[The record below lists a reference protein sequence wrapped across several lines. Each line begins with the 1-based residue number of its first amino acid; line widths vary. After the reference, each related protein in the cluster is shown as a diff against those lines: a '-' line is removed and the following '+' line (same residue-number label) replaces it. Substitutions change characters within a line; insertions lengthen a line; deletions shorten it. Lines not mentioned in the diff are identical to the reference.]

1 MTVFA
6 VFWQK
11 GEFMYNVLVVEDE
24 VNILK
29 LMNIRLTKS
38 GFNVFLAEN
47 GEQALA
53 VVKKEEIDIIVADVM
68 MPVMDGFEMVELL
81 RAEGKAIPVIF
92 VTAKESLDDKKTGFN
107 LGADDYMVKPIDHEE
122 LVLRINAL
130 LKRADIRR
138 EKKLVVGNC
147 TLDYESLSV
156 IGANGEVSQ
165 LSKKE
170 FLILYKLLSYP
181 EKIFTK
187 NQLMDEFWGYESDTY
202 SDTVKVHINR
212 IRNKISAFPEIDVVT
227 VRGLGYRG
235 IKNV

>member
-1 MTVFA
+1 
-6 VFWQK
+6 
-11 GEFMYNVLVVEDE
+11 MYNILIVEDE

-38 GFNVFLAEN
+38 GFNVFTAEN
-47 GEQALA
+47 GEQALS
-53 VVKKEEIDIIVADVM
+53 VVAKEDIDLIVADIM
-68 MPVMDGFEMVELL
+68 MPVMNGFEMIENI
-81 RAEGKAIPVIF
+81 RADGKNIPVII
-92 VTAKESLDDKKTGFN
+92 VTAKEGLEDKKIGFN

-138 EKKLVVGNC
+138 DKKLTIGSCV
-147 TLDYESLSV
+147 LDYEQLSV
-156 IGANGEVSQ
+156 YNDKGDIAQ

-170 FLILYKLLSYP
+170 FMILYILLLYP
-181 EKIFTK
+181 ERIFTK

-202 SDTVKVHINR
+202 SDTVKVHVNR
-212 IRNKISAFPEIDVVT
+212 IRNKIAPFSEIDLVT

-235 IKNV
+235 IRNV

>member
-1 MTVFA
+1 
-6 VFWQK
+6 
-11 GEFMYNVLVVEDE
+11 MYNVLVVEDE

-38 GFNVFLAEN
+38 GFNVFTAEN
-47 GEQALA
+47 GESALA
-53 VVKKEEIDIIVADVM
+53 VIKKEEIDLVVADVM
-68 MPVMDGFEMVELL
+68 MPVMDGFELIENI
-81 RAEGKAIPVIF
+81 RAEGRSMPVII

-138 EKKLVVGNC
+138 DKKLVVGSC

-156 IGANGEVSQ
+156 FNENETVQ
-165 LSKKE
+165 FSKKE

-181 EKIFTK
+181 ERIFTK
-187 NQLMDEFWGYESDTY
+187 NQLMDEFWGHESDTY

-212 IRNKISAFPEIDVVT
+212 IRNKIANFKEIDVIT

>member
-1 MTVFA
+1 MKKLTVFA

-92 VTAKESLDDKKTGFN
+92 VTAKDSLSDKLAGLY
-107 LGADDYMVKPIDHEE
+107 LGGDDYIVKPVEILE
-122 LVLRINAL
+122 LIARVETVLRRTSAAADEFSVDDVVVNLRTKRVTKGGEEVYLTPREFSLLETFIINRNIAL
-130 LKRADIRR
+130 SR
-138 EKKLVVGNC
+138 EK
-147 TLDYESLSV
+147 
-156 IGANGEVSQ
+156 
-165 LSKKE
+165 
-170 FLILYKLLSYP
+170 LIEL
-181 EKIFTK
+181 I
-187 NQLMDEFWGYESDTY
+187 WASDF
-202 SDTVKVHINR
+202 DGDVRTVDVHIQRLRTKLDLGDR
-212 IRNKISAFPEIDVVT
+212 IKTLYR
-227 VRGLGYRG
+227 LGYRFE
-235 IKNV
+235 V